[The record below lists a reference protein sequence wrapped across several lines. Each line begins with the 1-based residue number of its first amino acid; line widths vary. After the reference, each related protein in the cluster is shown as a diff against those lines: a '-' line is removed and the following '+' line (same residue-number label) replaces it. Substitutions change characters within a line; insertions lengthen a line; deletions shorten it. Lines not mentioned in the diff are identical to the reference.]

1 MSHITAQFLGKSYN
15 LACDAGQEEDLAKL
29 AQELG
34 ERLGEM
40 EMRFQQQ
47 GHKLPEAMLWVMT
60 SLTLLDEI
68 HDLRRDSLY
77 WQQAAINT
85 PPAPMLESERKRE
98 VEQVMTETL
107 NDIAARLERIAE

>member
-29 AQELG
+29 AQELS

-40 EMRFQQQ
+40 ESRFQQQ

-77 WQQAAINT
+77 WQQTAINT
-85 PPAPMLESERKRE
+85 PPAPMPESERKRE
-98 VEQVMTETL
+98 IEQALAVTL
-107 NDIAARLERIAE
+107 NDIAERLEKLAG